1 MWSYAR
7 PFCEE
12 ADDDPPQYFQGRALP
27 LSRLVVAILALRV
40 LFRVCRPCVMAKQQP
55 QRRARRLAAHLAF
68 QMWFLATDLLA
79 RKCLCLADEG
89 GWLGLGRA
97 ASLQHLGSPAI
108 RSSFSCVRS
117 ETLMNTCQYI
127 RIYIY
132 IYIYIY
138 IFFNMHTYIHTYIH
152 HTTVHYITV
161 RYSTVQ
167 CSAVQHIEL
176 QCIRTYTDVHIHTYT
191 RCTY

>member
-89 GWLGLGRA
+89 GWLGLGV
-97 ASLQHLGSPAI
+97 LQ
-108 RSSFSCVRS
+108 V
-117 ETLMNTCQYI
+117 
-127 RIYIY
+127 
-132 IYIYIY
+132 
-138 IFFNMHTYIHTYIH
+138 
-152 HTTVHYITV
+152 
-161 RYSTVQ
+161 YSTWGPRLYAAV
-167 CSAVQHIEL
+167 SAAF
-176 QCIRTYTDVHIHTYT
+176 DPKPS
-191 RCTY
+191 